1 MSIRLVTDQ
10 AQQRVPSSR
19 EAGGTAPSSD
29 VPSPCRRT
37 GPGPSVLRRGL
48 TDVRGRDDDEPVS
61 AVHPTLPSRPP
72 QPSLLPAPALPALD
86 AWGLDV
92 VDELPIVGGLDPDA
106 AVWQVRDRSGDEWAV
121 KATRRDCRFGLAL
134 AAALGPD
141 SGVVAPL
148 STRAGDHWA
157 ERDGLLVSV
166 SPWILGDDAAEEGRG
181 LDLDQWT
188 ELGTV
193 VRRVHDQPPPSS
205 IAPLRA
211 GVKRTGRRARVR
223 LRDLDARFVGAG
235 QAPGVDPELAELW
248 HAHRDRLRHL
258 ETTALHL
265 KEARGPTTR
274 VSCHGDPHLGNV
286 VVDPAGRPWLIDLD
300 EATVA
305 PREVDLVLVDLG
317 VLPGLP
323 VEPEH
328 RAAFRAGYG
337 DDVRLD
343 DDRITRF
350 GCVRALE
357 DVTAV
362 FAALEGA
369 HSPQHD
375 GDLLGVRAGLDD
387 LLGPRGLVSLVEERL
402 ARPAPARNSTA
413 PITPAPI
420 TPAPITRAPS
430 PTAPTPG
437 EPT

>member
-1 MSIRLVTDQ
+1 
-10 AQQRVPSSR
+10 
-19 EAGGTAPSSD
+19 
-29 VPSPCRRT
+29 
-37 GPGPSVLRRGL
+37 
-48 TDVRGRDDDEPVS
+48 VS
-61 AVHPTLPSRPP
+61 AVHPTLPSPSP
-72 QPSLLPAPALPALD
+72 QASLQPAPAPPALD
-86 AWGLDV
+86 AWGIDV
-92 VDELPIVGGLDPDA
+92 VDELLIVGGLDPDA

-148 STRAGDHWA
+148 PTRTGDHWA
-157 ERDGLLVSV
+157 ERDGLLVSI

-181 LDLDQWT
+181 LDLDQWA
-188 ELGTV
+188 ELGAV

-205 IAPLRA
+205 VAPLRQ

-248 HAHRDRLRHL
+248 HVHRDRLRRL
-258 ETTALHL
+258 ETTALQL
-265 KEARGPTTR
+265 KEARGATAR

-305 PREVDLVLVDLG
+305 PREVDLVLVELG

-328 RAAFRAGYG
+328 RAAFRGGYG

-369 HSPQHD
+369 HSPQHS

-387 LLGPRGLVSLVEERL
+387 LLGPSGLVSLVEERL
-402 ARPAPARNSTA
+402 SRS
-413 PITPAPI
+413 
-420 TPAPITRAPS
+420 S
-430 PTAPTPG
+430 PPTVQPPRG
-437 EPT
+437 T

>member
-1 MSIRLVTDQ
+1 M
-10 AQQRVPSSR
+10 
-19 EAGGTAPSSD
+19 AP
-29 VPSPCRRT
+29 
-37 GPGPSVLRRGL
+37 
-48 TDVRGRDDDEPVS
+48 
-61 AVHPTLPSRPP
+61 
-72 QPSLLPAPALPALD
+72 PSLG

-92 VDELPIVGGLDPDA
+92 VDELLIVGGLDPDA
-106 AVWQVRDRSGDEWAV
+106 AVWQVRDRSGDDWAV

-148 STRAGDHWA
+148 PTRTGDHWA

-181 LDLDQWT
+181 LDLDQWA
-188 ELGTV
+188 ELGAV

-205 IAPLRA
+205 VAPLRQ

-248 HAHRDRLRHL
+248 HVHRDRLRRL
-258 ETTALHL
+258 ETTALQL
-265 KEARGPTTR
+265 KEARGATAR

-305 PREVDLVLVDLG
+305 PREVDLVLVELG

-328 RAAFRAGYG
+328 RAAFRRGYG

-343 DDRITRF
+343 HDRITRF

-369 HSPQHD
+369 HSPQHS
-375 GDLLGVRAGLDD
+375 GDLVGVRAGLDA
-387 LLGPRGLVSLVEERL
+387 LLGPSGLVSLVEERL
-402 ARPAPARNSTA
+402 SRASHPTGRPTHD
-413 PITPAPI
+413 T
-420 TPAPITRAPS
+420 
-430 PTAPTPG
+430 
-437 EPT
+437 

>member
-1 MSIRLVTDQ
+1 V
-10 AQQRVPSSR
+10 AGR
-19 EAGGTAPSSD
+19 EVSPPRSVRADVGGT
-29 VPSPCRRT
+29 
-37 GPGPSVLRRGL
+37 
-48 TDVRGRDDDEPVS
+48 DDDEPV
-61 AVHPTLPSRPP
+61 
-72 QPSLLPAPALPALD
+72 PALPSDPPELATYPALPS
-86 AWGLDV
+86 ARPPALGEWGLDV
-92 VDELPIVGGLDPDA
+92 VDELLVVGGLDPDA

-148 STRAGDHWA
+148 PTRAGDHWA
-157 ERDGLLVSV
+157 EHDGLLVSV
-166 SPWILGDDAAEEGRG
+166 APWILGDDAAEDGRG
-181 LDLDQWT
+181 LDLHQWA
-188 ELGTV
+188 ELGAV

-205 IAPLRA
+205 VAPLRA

-235 QAPGVDPELAELW
+235 RAAGADPELAELW
-248 HAHRDRLRHL
+248 HRHRDRLRQL

-265 KEARGPTTR
+265 KEARGETTR

-305 PREVDLVLVDLG
+305 PREVDLVLVELG

-328 RAAFRAGYG
+328 RTAFRAGYG
-337 DDVRLD
+337 DDVQLD

-362 FAALEGA
+362 FSALEGA
-369 HSPQHD
+369 HSAQRD
-375 GDLLGVRAGLDD
+375 ADLVGVRAGLDD

-402 ARPAPARNSTA
+402 APEARPPAPLALAPISTA
-413 PITPAPI
+413 PI
-420 TPAPITRAPS
+420 S
-430 PTAPTPG
+430 TAPTPG